1 MVICAGE
8 ILADMIGREENG
20 RLAYERFAGGAP
32 FNVACGLKQ
41 LGARCGFCGCVGD
54 DLIGRYLIGYAE
66 NFQFD
71 YLHIK
76 KDKTR
81 NTTLA
86 FVELG
91 ANGERRFSFFRKNT
105 ADHALPQEAAEEI
118 ARAADILHIG
128 SLPLSE
134 EDGRSFAD
142 RAIALAHAYGKK
154 VAFDV
159 NYRDDL
165 FESERQAADIYKKY
179 IELAD
184 IVKFSEEEI
193 PMFSGASATEAQ
205 MKDIAGQ
212 NKTVFL
218 TLGAAGSMACRG
230 GKIFSQPSI
239 EITPVDT
246 TGAGDAFMA
255 GVLYALGR
263 GETDMNA
270 VLRTGNVCGAL
281 TASERGAVGAL
292 EKNIVE
298 EKLRG

>member
-1 MVICAGE
+1 MIICAGE
-8 ILADMIGREENG
+8 ILADLIGKEENG
-20 RLAYERFAGGAP
+20 RVLYERFAGGAP

-41 LGARCGFCGCVGD
+41 LGARCGFFGRVGD
-54 DLIGRYLIGYAE
+54 DLIGRYLVGYAE
-66 NFQFD
+66 SLGFD
-71 YLHIK
+71 YLNVRA
-76 KDKTR
+76 DRAR

-91 ANGERRFSFFRKNT
+91 AGGERRFSFFRKNT
-105 ADHALPQEAAEEI
+105 ADHALPPEAAEEI
-118 ARAADILHIG
+118 ARAADIVHIG

-134 EDGRSFAD
+134 EDGRAFAD
-142 RAIALAHAYGKK
+142 RAVELAHAYGKK
-154 VAFDV
+154 VSFDV

-165 FESERQAADIYKKY
+165 FENEGQAADIYAKY
-179 IELAD
+179 IALAD
-184 IVKFSEEEI
+184 IVKLSGEEI
-193 PMFSGASATEAQ
+193 EMFSCARSAEE
-205 MKDIAGQ
+205 MLRELAGE

-239 EITPVDT
+239 EVKPVDT

-255 GVLYALGR
+255 GVLFALGQ
-263 GETDMNA
+263 GETDMNI

-281 TASERGAVGAL
+281 TASKRGAAGAL
-292 EKNIVE
+292 DKNLVE

>member
-1 MVICAGE
+1 MIICAGE
-8 ILADMIGREENG
+8 ILADLIGREENG
-20 RLAYERFAGGAP
+20 RVLYERFAGGAP

-41 LGARCGFCGCVGD
+41 LGARCGFFGRVGD
-54 DLIGRYLIGYAE
+54 DLIGRYLVGYAE
-66 NFQFD
+66 SLGFD
-71 YLHIK
+71 YLNVRA
-76 KDKTR
+76 DRAR

-91 ANGERRFSFFRKNT
+91 AGGERRFSFFRKNT
-105 ADHALPQEAAEEI
+105 ADHALPPEAAEEI
-118 ARAADILHIG
+118 ARAADIVHIG

-134 EDGRSFAD
+134 EDGRAFAD
-142 RAIALAHAYGKK
+142 KAVELAHAYGKK
-154 VAFDV
+154 VSFDV

-165 FESERQAADIYKKY
+165 FENEGQAADIYAKY
-179 IELAD
+179 IALAD
-184 IVKFSEEEI
+184 IVKLSEEEI
-193 PMFSGASATEAQ
+193 EMFSCARSAEEMLQ
-205 MKDIAGQ
+205 ELAGE

-255 GVLYALGR
+255 GVLFALGQ
-263 GETDMNA
+263 GETDMNI

-281 TASERGAVGAL
+281 TAARRGAAGAL
-292 EKNIVE
+292 DKNLVE
-298 EKLRG
+298 EKLKG